1 MLTFFVIGYLLT
13 NNQKKDYCRLS
24 QISISVCVL
33 FLIVIMC
40 LNIKQDL
47 PVARAYNLAHQER
60 ESYLLT
66 LQEKGQKE
74 TIIVEKFPKTQTPDA
89 KYNVLKWFG
98 KTTSKQAIYYESD
111 TDVEPNEYEG
121 HIRKL
126 LKLDFDFVLAEPQE

>member
-1 MLTFFVIGYLLT
+1 
-13 NNQKKDYCRLS
+13 
-24 QISISVCVL
+24 
-33 FLIVIMC
+33 MC

-60 ESYLLT
+60 ESYLLA

-74 TIIVEKFPKTQTPDA
+74 TIIVEKFPNTQTPDA
-89 KYNVLKWFG
+89 KYNVFKWFG

-111 TDVEPNEYEG
+111 TEVEPNEYEG